1 MKKDFTI
8 LIYEKDK
15 TLNSI
20 LIEQLS
26 YLDKY
31 ETCLIVDQINLFKI
45 IYKKTFDVCILN
57 LSQLEEDAMKFIKI
71 FKLIILEV
79 F

>member
-26 YLDKY
+26 YFAKY
-31 ETCLIVDQINLFKI
+31 EICLIVNQINLFKI
-45 IYKKTFDVCILN
+45 IHEKTFHICILN
-57 LSQLEEDAMKFIKI
+57 LNL
-71 FKLIILEV
+71 
-79 F
+79 